1 MARYLYIVSLERWTL
16 FDELLGRFSTDPKA
30 QVILDRRRLE
40 RRQTEAPVVCQR
52 RLADRRRLV
61 SVSEELRR
69 RSVAVVTI
77 P

>member
-1 MARYLYIVSLERWTL
+1 MARYLYIVSLERRTL

-40 RRQTEAPVVCQR
+40 RRQTEAPVVCER
-52 RLADRRRLV
+52 RRTDRRHLL

-77 P
+77 A